1 MTVDFRPP
9 EERGESAGPR
19 EVVTRRGRQ
28 LVQVVLGAAATVM
41 LVAGVAIWLTAPSF
55 LSPEAVPWVAM
66 ALVLAGVG
74 DALLAW
80 GLGRWQ
86 AQRRQP

>member
-9 EERGESAGPR
+9 EERGESAEPR

-28 LVQVVLGAAATVM
+28 MVQVVLGAAATVM

-66 ALVLAGVG
+66 ALVAGVF
-74 DALLAW
+74 DALMAW
-80 GLGRWQ
+80 GVGRWWLGRG
-86 AQRRQP
+86 PG